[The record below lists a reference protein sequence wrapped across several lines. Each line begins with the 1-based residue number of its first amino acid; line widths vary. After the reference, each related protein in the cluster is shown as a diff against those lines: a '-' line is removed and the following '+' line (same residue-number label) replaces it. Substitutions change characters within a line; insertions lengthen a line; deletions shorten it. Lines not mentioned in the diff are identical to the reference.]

1 MSFTALEHLSFWEMQ
16 WEVLRS
22 KVKTHFIRNK
32 NIMLAGKKVLQT
44 PLEIN
49 VVRDNT
55 CQELK

>member
-32 NIMLAGKKVLQT
+32 NIMLAEKRYFRL
-44 PLEIN
+44 PSIN